1 MLKREKLTGKS
12 KFIWVILGFLLML
25 PLAGS
30 CSKEDSKENV
40 VIPDI
45 ALNKSEL
52 TLEKGKTERLIASFT
67 PAETPDKGHVWN
79 SSIPSVATV
88 DETGM
93 VTAVIP
99 GEAVITVTALTGKKT
114 ATCKVTVVDK
124 VVRVTGV
131 SIKPTESTMVVG
143 DDLILEAVVTPENAT
158 NKAVT
163 WSSGDSKIA

>member
-12 KFIWVILGFLLML
+12 MSVWVMLDFLFTLSL
-25 PLAGS
+25 VGG
-30 CSKEDSKENV
+30 CSKEDTKEEV

-67 PAETPDKGHVWN
+67 PAETLDKGHVWT
-79 SSIPSVATV
+79 SSTPGVAMV

-93 VTAVIP
+93 VTAVEP
-99 GEAVITVTALTGKKT
+99 GEAVITAMALTGKKT

-124 VVRVTGV
+124 VVSVTGV
-131 SIKPTESTMVVG
+131 SIKPTVATMVVG
-143 DDLILEAVVTPENAT
+143 DDLTLEAIIAPDNAT
-158 NKAVT
+158 NKACMEFE
-163 WSSGDSKIA
+163 